1 MAEPTQTANR
11 PWKTAVLAGMASYLD
26 SGALV
31 TAGIA
36 IGGSYAGA
44 LGLDAGTIGALLG
57 LQTLTFAFGA
67 LVGGR
72 LGDRYGRR
80 RVFNYSLLLYAV
92 GVAILAAATGPGLLY
107 VGVVAVGLAIGADL
121 PVSLALINE
130 EAPPGEKG
138 KMVTFSGL
146 LWLAGI
152 VAVLVVSSIVG
163 SWGELGGR
171 IMFAHLFIVAVVVLI
186 LRATLRESTEWA
198 AARQAVDTGAADA
211 GAELGTET
219 IHFSRVDQLFR
230 PPIVFAVIA
239 LGLYYAT
246 WNIGASTLGSFGTFL
261 WTNLT
266 GGDVARFSQLLLIGF
281 PIGFLAGL
289 WFMRVVDRPA
299 RQTWFLGGS
308 ILTVIA
314 CALPVVLGPTQFALV
329 ALMLLSGL
337 GNSFCGE
344 TMYKVWAQELVPTLL
359 RSTTG
364 GVTIAFTRVVAA
376 LAAFGTPALAL
387 ANPALLFG
395 LILTFTVVAAVIGL
409 FWIPRLRTAEEL
421 EDVPGIAGAT
431 PASTPARPEPGVN
444 HDQ

>member
-1 MAEPTQTANR
+1 MAEPTRTANR

-92 GVAILAAATGPGLLY
+92 GVAMLAAATGPGLLY

-152 VAVLVVSSIVG
+152 VAVLVASSIVG
-163 SWGELGGR
+163 SWGALGGR

-186 LRATLRESTEWA
+186 LRATLRESAEWA

-211 GAELGTET
+211 GAELGAET
-219 IHFSRVDQLFR
+219 IHFSRVGQLFR
-230 PPIVFAVIA
+230 PPIVFAVVA

-266 GGDVARFSQLLLIGF
+266 GGDVAQFSQLLLLGF
-281 PIGFLAGL
+281 PIGFLSNGATTAVADNHS
-289 WFMRVVDRPA
+289 FDIVSEINTAEMHNAVVQAQHEIAVRYDFKGTHA
-299 RQTWFLGGS
+299 AIDYNKKDQTL
-308 ILTVIA
+308 
-314 CALPVVLGPTQFALV
+314 
-329 ALMLLSGL
+329 
-337 GNSFCGE
+337 
-344 TMYKVWAQELVPTLL
+344 TLL
-359 RSTTG
+359 ADNKG
-364 GVTIAFTRVVAA
+364 Q
-376 LAAFGTPALAL
+376 LD
-387 ANPALLFG
+387 
-395 LILTFTVVAAVIGL
+395 TVVQMLKENG
-409 FWIPRLRTAEEL
+409 
-421 EDVPGIAGAT
+421 
-431 PASTPARPEPGVN
+431 PEYPIQFVN
-444 HDQ
+444 FT